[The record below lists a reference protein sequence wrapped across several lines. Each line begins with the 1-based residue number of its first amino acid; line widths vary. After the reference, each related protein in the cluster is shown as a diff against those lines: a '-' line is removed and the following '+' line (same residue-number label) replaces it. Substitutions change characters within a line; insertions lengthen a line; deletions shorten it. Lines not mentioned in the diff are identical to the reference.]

1 MLDEIPALD
10 RQYDLYRFVAQPEVE
25 RIIQEDALGIEDSKN
40 MLALVR
46 QHNSEETKALLDDPF
61 DLDHR
66 SKSRY
71 SDGTFSVFYASLE
84 VETAR
89 TEVQHWLMVRL
100 RAGAKPLPTTNYLM
114 FRCSF
119 RGKVKDLREMEDSWP
134 DLVHEDDYE
143 FCNRLGIEAS
153 KAGLDALVVPS
164 ARHKGGTNVPVFVR
178 NSLCSPVR
186 RQFVKFA
193 TDPDSDDV
201 QVYDFMDED

>member
-1 MLDEIPALD
+1 MLEEIPAVD

-25 RIIQEDALGIEDSKN
+25 RIIQEDALGIEDSKS

-46 QHNSEETKALLDDPF
+46 QHNSEEDSALLDDPF

-66 SKSRY
+66 SESRFT
-71 SDGTFSVFYASLE
+71 DGTFSVFYASLE
-84 VETAR
+84 AETAR
-89 TEVQHWLMVRL
+89 MEVQHWLMVRL
-100 RAGAKPLPTTNYLM
+100 RTGADPLPTTHYLM
-114 FRCSF
+114 FQCSF
-119 RGKVKDLREMEDSWP
+119 YGKVKDLREMEDSWP

-178 NSLCSPVR
+178 NSLCSPVYR
-186 RQFVKFA
+186 HFVKFA
-193 TDPDSDDV
+193 IDPDSDDV